1 MFDDFLQVLEGD
13 EFEEMPVAIEEFVV
27 SRDFL
32 GLPPLS
38 AYQYQMIKA
47 STQIYKKDT
56 LIRIYGEK
64 EGKKIFSQT
73 CNEVIFQLGKGSGK
87 DYVST
92 IACSYVVYLLLCLKD
107 PAKYY
112 GKPPGDAIDIINI
125 AINAVQANRVFFK
138 GFLNRIER

>member
-56 LIRIYGEK
+56 LITEYRQVTLLILL
-64 EGKKIFSQT
+64 I
-73 CNEVIFQLGKGSGK
+73 
-87 DYVST
+87 
-92 IACSYVVYLLLCLKD
+92 LLLTLYRLTEFSLKVSLIELKD
-107 PAKYY
+107 AR
-112 GKPPGDAIDIINI
+112 GLLGNMMQRLI
-125 AINAVQANRVFFK
+125 V
-138 GFLNRIER
+138 